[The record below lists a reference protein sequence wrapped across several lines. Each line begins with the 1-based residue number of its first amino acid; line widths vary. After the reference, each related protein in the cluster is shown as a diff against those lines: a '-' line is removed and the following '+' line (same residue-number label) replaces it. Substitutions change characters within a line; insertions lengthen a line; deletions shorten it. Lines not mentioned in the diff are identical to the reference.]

1 MLRSYFARQ
10 ILVRRTQH
18 PRQLVVHQLRD
29 LLTGAHRFHGDHPDG
44 TLAHALH
51 EPGRDFEADVGLE
64 QVAPDLAQRLGHVK
78 LREHSPTGEPLESG
92 GQALGE
98 GRKHKPTKLLSE
110 LPESKWGDQRA
121 ARVIRIVGTRFQPA
135 QAAGASTSRT
145 TGTVL
150 TSSCL
155 ISDRLPL
162 EPPDR
167 RFAQALSSPFL
178 KRAAAALLSHSVY
191 HTSTSPPAPPP
202 RFAFL
207 RDRKSTRLNSSHQST
222 S

>member
-1 MLRSYFARQ
+1 MLRTYFARQ

-18 PRQLVVHQLRD
+18 PRDLVVHQLRD
-29 LLTGAHRFHGDHPDG
+29 LLTGAHRFHGDHPDRA
-44 TLAHALH
+44 LAHALH

-64 QVAPDLAQRLGHVK
+64 QVAPDLAQRLGHVL

-92 GQALGE
+92 GEKPG
-98 GRKHKPTKLLSE
+98 GGPKHHPTRVPNAV
-110 LPESKWGDQRA
+110 PESKEGGSTAGRGSPIVIPPFPPRPAA
-121 ARVIRIVGTRFQPA
+121 ARPPPPPTRTA
-135 QAAGASTSRT
+135 
-145 TGTVL
+145 GTVL

-155 ISDRLPL
+155 ISDRLPV
-162 EPPDR
+162 EPAGR

-191 HTSTSPPAPPP
+191 HTSASPPAPPP

-207 RDRKSTRLNSSHQST
+207 RPSTR
-222 S
+222 

>member
-1 MLRSYFARQ
+1 MLRPYFAHQ

-18 PRQLVVHQLRD
+18 PCQLVVHQLRD
-29 LLTGAHRFHGDHPDG
+29 LLAGAHRFHGDHPDRA
-44 TLAHALH
+44 LAHALH

-64 QVAPDLAQRLGHVK
+64 QVAPDLAQPLGHVL
-78 LREHSPTGEPLESG
+78 LREHSPTGEPLENG

-121 ARVIRIVGTRFQPA
+121 ARVIRIVGTRFHPV
-135 QAAGASTSRT
+135 QAAGPPTSRP
-145 TGTVL
+145 TGTLL

-155 ISDRLPL
+155 ISDRLPVA
-162 EPPDR
+162 PPAR
-167 RFAQALSSPFL
+167 RFAQARSSPFL
-178 KRAAAALLSHSVY
+178 KRAAAVLSSHSVY
-191 HTSTSPPAPPP
+191 HTSASPSPPTLPP

-207 RDRKSTRLNSSHQST
+207 RPSTR
-222 S
+222 

>member
-1 MLRSYFARQ
+1 MLRPYTDGSIRPMAEHRNA
-10 ILVRRTQH
+10 H
-18 PRQLVVHQLRD
+18 
-29 LLTGAHRFHGDHPDG
+29 LLTQADRFHGDHPDRA
-44 TLAHALH
+44 LAHALH

-64 QVAPDLAQRLGHVK
+64 QVAPDLAQRLGHVL

-155 ISDRLPL
+155 ISHRLPV

-178 KRAAAALLSHSVY
+178 KRAAAALLSHNVY
-191 HTSTSPPAPPP
+191 HTSASPPALPP

-207 RDRKSTRLNSSHQST
+207 RPSTW
-222 S
+222 